1 MRALAIIAIGLGVIP
16 ASALADRG
24 ALTLDGGAAGV
35 ATFLRAPAPPGF
47 NVTAQVTPTAAPAA
61 VAGAR
66 YAVSNSL
73 EVTAS
78 ALFQPNVSVF
88 HNAVTLTSTADTP
101 FPGTMVH
108 SYTAC
113 GGAIGARWL
122 WGSEWRL
129 IAGAELGW
137 TRRIYSGLQQI
148 NDRVT
153 PATDYR
159 LDLADVTVDS
169 FSVAALG
176 GLEWVFSDTM
186 SVSLLPRLEL
196 LPGRETAIAVM
207 LPLQVSFS
215 FYL

>member
-1 MRALAIIAIGLGVIP
+1 MRALAIIAIGLGVVP

-35 ATFLRAPAPPGF
+35 ATLLRAPAPAGF
-47 NVTAQVTPTAAPAA
+47 TTTAQVTPTAAPAA
-61 VAGAR
+61 IAGAR
-66 YAVSNSL
+66 YAISNSL
-73 EVTAS
+73 ELTAS
-78 ALFQPNVSVF
+78 ALFQPTVSVF

-108 SYTAC
+108 GYTAF
-113 GGAIGARWL
+113 GGSIGARWL

-129 IAGAELGW
+129 TAGAELGW
-137 TRRIYSGLQQI
+137 TRRVYSGLQQI
-148 NDRVT
+148 NDHVT

-159 LDLADVTVDS
+159 LGLANITADTLSLAV
-169 FSVAALG
+169 LG
-176 GLEWVFSDTM
+176 GLEWVFADTM
-186 SVSLLPRLEL
+186 SICLLPRLEL
-196 LPGRETAIAVM
+196 LPGREQAVSVV